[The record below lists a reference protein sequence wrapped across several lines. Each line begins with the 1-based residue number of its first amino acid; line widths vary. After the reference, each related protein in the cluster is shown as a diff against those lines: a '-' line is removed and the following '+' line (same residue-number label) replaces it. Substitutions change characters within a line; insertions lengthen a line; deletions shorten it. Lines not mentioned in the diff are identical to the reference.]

1 MSICILKFKPAPSP
15 GVRDELRLVGGGVPD
30 VAGEREQAARE
41 AAGPGVHAL
50 PDGGGGRG
58 GPRRVQGGKGAP
70 EGQGQPA
77 GQQGPHLP
85 VRQEP
90 HLREPGHDEAGAH
103 LLTGP
108 SRKDA
113 NQIQKCMQF

>member
-1 MSICILKFKPAPSP
+1 MPDYIEFDLILDRFAKIRLKDLPNLTNKPFT
-15 GVRDELRLVGGGVPD
+15 
-30 VAGEREQAARE
+30 
-41 AAGPGVHAL
+41 
-50 PDGGGGRG
+50 
-58 GPRRVQGGKGAP
+58 
-70 EGQGQPA
+70 EGQSQPA